1 MLHKL
6 SFATIPLC
14 MGLLFGVQAKAKVTP
29 TPVPVKEAQVEKP
42 KQGYFKVLVLY
53 SDDGTSW
60 KELGS
65 NTFFGAELSIEATID
80 GKKVGKGESK

>member
-1 MLHKL
+1 MLSKL

-14 MGLLFGVQAKAKVTP
+14 IGLLFGVQAKGKVNPTP
-29 TPVPVKEAQVEKP
+29 TVPVKEAPVEKP

-65 NTFFGAELSIEATID
+65 NTFFGAELSLEATID
-80 GKKVGKGESK
+80 GKKVGK